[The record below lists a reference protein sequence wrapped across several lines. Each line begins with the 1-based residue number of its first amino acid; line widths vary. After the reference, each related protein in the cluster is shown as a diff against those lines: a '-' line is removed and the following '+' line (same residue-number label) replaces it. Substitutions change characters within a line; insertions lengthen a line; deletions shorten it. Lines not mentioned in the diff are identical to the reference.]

1 MKYIIQTIESVSLE
15 YEVEAETEE
24 EARELFFEGF
34 GKLVNE
40 DVFDSE
46 YQEVMSVNKKV
57 FH

>member
-15 YEVEAETEE
+15 YEVEAENEE